1 MNLNVGLVN
10 GALGTV
16 CKIVESGVDL
26 REIHVEVDKG
36 GEVQKL
42 NRVTFELSKRLFIHR
57 EQLPLMQSY
66 AITAHKSQSLT
77 LDVRLSD
84 HVFRRRSLC

>member
-1 MNLNVGLVN
+1 MNLSVGLVN
-10 GALGTV
+10 GALGPV
-16 CKIVESGVDL
+16 CKIAESGVDL

-42 NRVTFELSKRLFIHR
+42 TRVTFESKRLFIHR
-57 EQLPLMQSY
+57 EQFPLAPSY

-77 LDVRLSD
+77 LDVRLSY